1 MSEKN
6 IMIVDTVEALEKR
19 IEEVREAQ
27 RIFST
32 YSQEQVDKIFAAA
45 ALAANKARIPLAK
58 QAVAETGMGIVE
70 DKVIKNHYASEYIY
84 NAYKD
89 TKTCGVIEEDSAYG
103 IKRIAEPIGVVAAVI
118 PTTNPTSTAIFKTL
132 ICLKTRNG
140 IIISPHPRA
149 KESTIAAAK
158 VVLEAAVAAAKEKG
172 KEGWL
177 FTLHAPSYGPF
188 LKYADNRDL
197 REKMYRA
204 YNSRCNR
211 ANDRNN
217 GEIIRQ
223 ITALQLEKAKIMGY
237 PTYADYALTN
247 RMASSPAEVNTFL
260 QQLLEASHSQ
270 ALKEKKEVEE
280 FARKNGFTGKLQR
293 WDWAYYSNKLKQEK
307 YALDDEMLKPY
318 FKLENVQ
325 RGVFDLANTLYGLTF
340 KEVNNIPKYHED
352 VQTFEVYDRDGSF
365 LSVLYTDFFPRA
377 SKSGGAWMT
386 EFLSQHVRDGKDV
399 RPQVSLVMNFSKPTA
414 TKPSLLT
421 FDEVTTL
428 LHEFGHSLHGMLSRN
443 TYNGT
448 GGTNVYR
455 DFVEL
460 PSQIMENW
468 ALEKEWL
475 DKWAVHYET
484 GEKIPQEYIEKIR
497 KSANFLSGYLS
508 DRQLSFGM
516 VDMAWHTITAPVTD
530 SIVDFER
537 KAMQP
542 TEIFP
547 DVEGTCFSTAFGHI
561 FGGGYAAGYYSYKW
575 AEVLDADAFSVFKKN
590 GIFDAATAEAFRKNI
605 LEKGGSE
612 HPMTLYVRFRGQ
624 KPTVDALLE
633 RSGLK

>member
-1 MSEKN
+1 M
-6 IMIVDTVEALEKR
+6 
-19 IEEVREAQ
+19 
-27 RIFST
+27 
-32 YSQEQVDKIFAAA
+32 
-45 ALAANKARIPLAK
+45 
-58 QAVAETGMGIVE
+58 
-70 DKVIKNHYASEYIY
+70 VISFPICGYA
-84 NAYKD
+84 
-89 TKTCGVIEEDSAYG
+89 
-103 IKRIAEPIGVVAAVI
+103 
-118 PTTNPTSTAIFKTL
+118 
-132 ICLKTRNG
+132 
-140 IIISPHPRA
+140 
-149 KESTIAAAK
+149 
-158 VVLEAAVAAAKEKG
+158 KG
-172 KEGWL
+172 KEKIYLDSSW
-177 FTLHAPSYGPF
+177 
-188 LKYADNRDL
+188 KYADHARITSGYAV
-197 REKMYRA
+197 MY
-204 YNSRCNR
+204 
-211 ANDRNN
+211 
-217 GEIIRQ
+217 
-223 ITALQLEKAKIMGY
+223 KAKKNRKDIVIAVNAGHGTKGGSSVKTLCH
-237 PTYADYALTN
+237 PDGSAKVTGGTTAAGSVKAVADGMAFRDGTAERDVTL
-247 RMASSPAEVNTFL
+247 RMARILKKKLLAE
-260 QQLLEASHSQ
+260 
-270 ALKEKKEVEE
+270 
-280 FARKNGFTGKLQR
+280 G
-293 WDWAYYSNKLKQEK
+293 Y
-307 YALDDEMLKPY
+307 
-318 FKLENVQ
+318 
-325 RGVFDLANTLYGLTF
+325 
-340 KEVNNIPKYHED
+340 D
-352 VQTFEVYDRDGSF
+352 V
-365 LSVLYTDFFPRA
+365 L
-377 SKSGGAWMT
+377 M
-386 EFLSQHVRDGKDV
+386 VRDGKDV